1 MKVEYQIIKKR
12 DNFCIDE
19 NQFICLLETNNN
31 YKINKVK
38 KIIKYKNI
46 DIKYEVKTVLNSNNE
61 EIIFII
67 CFLIDDEKKLEDFE
81 KFDKSFIDFVKRFND
96 NVHLNRL
103 WDDISKKY
111 AEEMYPK
118 IFYIENLLRK
128 IIYYFMGKNV
138 GNNWTVECFP
148 RDVESS
154 IRNVKNKNKSENNE
168 NILYYADFIQLSFFL
183 FNKYPKEEIS
193 QNSIIEKLREK
204 DSNINE
210 LINKYEFKSNWDRYF
225 EPVVNKEDLE
235 NNLNELYNYR
245 NLVAHNRLIRE
256 KDRNR
261 SNELITKIEKVFN
274 ECLTKIDDIKVP
286 EEDKEKFENMSS
298 KILSPITNNIDELGC
313 ISSIDSMRGIFGF
326 DSGIVSSLDS
336 VKNLSA
342 LSSASDCIKR
352 ISGFDSGIVSS
363 LDSVK
368 KDK

>member
-1 MKVEYQIIKKR
+1 MTDIEFENIKILAK
-12 DNFCIDE
+12 
-19 NQFICLLETNNN
+19 
-31 YKINKVK
+31 
-38 KIIKYKNI
+38 KYKSINI
-46 DIKYEVKTVLNSNNE
+46 VTNHVEK
-61 EIIFII
+61 F
-67 CFLIDDEKKLEDFE
+67 KKLE
-81 KFDKSFIDFVKRFND
+81 KSLEEDEGIIISITNNKKRSLMKSGIIINIDF
-96 NVHLNRL
+96 
-103 WDDISKKY
+103 
-111 AEEMYPK
+111 P
-118 IFYIENLLRK
+118 
-128 IIYYFMGKNV
+128 
-138 GNNWTVECFP
+138 
-148 RDVESS
+148 
-154 IRNVKNKNKSENNE
+154 
-168 NILYYADFIQLSFFL
+168 
-183 FNKYPKEEIS
+183 
-193 QNSIIEKLREK
+193 
-204 DSNINE
+204 NE

-336 VKNLSA
+336 VK
-342 LSSASDCIKR
+342 
-352 ISGFDSGIVSS
+352 
-363 LDSVK
+363 